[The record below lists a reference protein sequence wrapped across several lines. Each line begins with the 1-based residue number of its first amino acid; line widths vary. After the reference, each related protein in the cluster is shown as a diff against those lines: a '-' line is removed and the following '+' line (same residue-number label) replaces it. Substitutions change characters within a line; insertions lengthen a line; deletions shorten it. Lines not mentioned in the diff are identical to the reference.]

1 MSSQQ
6 QPDRMRRVVSDLIMA
21 EMFLVQATIESA
33 TAIGDGISALSR
45 QLENSADTDAV
56 ARLLARTADEAIEP
70 YSSRIKVL
78 REILERE
85 PAAQAALEHKD
96 AA

>member
-1 MSSQQ
+1 
-6 QPDRMRRVVSDLIMA
+6 MRRVVSDLIMA

-45 QLENSADTDAV
+45 QLEDDADTDAV

-85 PAAQAALEHKD
+85 PSGPAALEHKD

>member
-6 QPDRMRRVVSDLIMA
+6 QPDRIRRVVSDLIMA

-45 QLENSADTDAV
+45 QLEDDTDADAV

-85 PAAQAALEHKD
+85 PARQQALEHKT

>member
-1 MSSQQ
+1 MSTKQ

-45 QLENSADTDAV
+45 QLDDDSDADTV
-56 ARLLARTADEAIEP
+56 ARVLARTADEAIEP

-78 REILERE
+78 RDILERE
-85 PAAQAALEHKD
+85 PAGQPALEHKS

>member
-1 MSSQQ
+1 
-6 QPDRMRRVVSDLIMA
+6 MRRLISDLIMA

-45 QLENSADTDAV
+45 QLDDDTDTDSV

-85 PAAQAALEHKD
+85 PAAGQQALEHKT

>member
-1 MSSQQ
+1 MSAQQ
-6 QPDRMRRVVSDLIMA
+6 QPDRMRRVVNDLIMA

-33 TAIGDGISALSR
+33 TAISDGISALSR
-45 QLENSADTDAV
+45 QLDDDTDADAV

-85 PAAQAALEHKD
+85 PSDQQALEHKP